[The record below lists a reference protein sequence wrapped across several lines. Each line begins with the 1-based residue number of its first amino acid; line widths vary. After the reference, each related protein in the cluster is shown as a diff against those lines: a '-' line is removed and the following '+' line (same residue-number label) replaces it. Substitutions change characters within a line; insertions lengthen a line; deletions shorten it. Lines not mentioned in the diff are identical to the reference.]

1 MEQMNYKRR
10 HTIKIN
16 SLQTRELSLLLS
28 FVWKES
34 LDNEEWKEIEGLDGR
49 YYISS
54 CGRVLSLC
62 LDGYKIIQPFICGD
76 GYCYVDL
83 RKDGKDVKC
92 RVHRL
97 VADAFIDRAEGK
109 TIVHHKDA
117 DRRNN
122 NVSNL
127 QWLTTTEHATAH
139 HQINQKR
146 KELREQTAAD
156 ENLLS

>member
-127 QWLTTTEHATAH
+127 QWLTTTEHAAAH
-139 HQINQKR
+139 HQINQMR